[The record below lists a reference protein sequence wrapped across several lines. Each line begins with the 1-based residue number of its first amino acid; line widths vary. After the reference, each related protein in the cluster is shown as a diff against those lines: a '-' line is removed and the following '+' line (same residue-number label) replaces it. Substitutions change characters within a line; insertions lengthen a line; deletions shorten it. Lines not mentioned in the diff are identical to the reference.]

1 MTKQWE
7 RNTKRKF
14 YLLVALGLVLI
25 LSGGAFAYTYTT
37 AIGIISVGEP
47 SADVATVN
55 TSTGQPDWSSVTD
68 NLSENT
74 TSGEVPTGDLFDIT
88 PNAAYTGDVQV
99 GIYLTNAAN
108 LTRAYKYINMKLY
121 LEGSDEAGETPDY
134 RVLSI
139 QNGKANFSLAGI
151 TSSSKNWV
159 QTTQSDF
166 EDGTL
171 SQLDTT
177 TSPGDVL
184 IDTFTDNVTDS
195 FDDQSKIASAAN
207 VTISGGQVKLDYIS
221 ASPAN
226 ETVRPNAAGDE
237 TLISVQYPATGAHWD
252 KVDEATSDVDSTYV
266 ETNSWTEQED
276 LYNVNNHSTGSGNI
290 NYVRVYMVA
299 RNTGTD
305 PDRESAYIHIKTN
318 GVEYNGSLQTLTTSY
333 APYSY
338 QWNNNPQTG
347 NPWTWT
353 EIDNLQAGVGL
364 RAPKSSGPPGGRY
377 VRCTQVYVEVNYT
390 PITYYSR
397 GTITSINLLSSANVA
412 SIDDFYYDASAIPAA
427 TGLRVQFSIDNTTW
441 YNSAGT
447 LDGWDTLSQG
457 SANISLSSLG
467 WSGSNFYYIVE
478 FTSDGS
484 DTPVLDEIRVY
495 FSSYYA
501 SGTLTSSTHDGENYG
516 NWAWQVI
523 YFTINEP
530 SGTDIKFQLRS
541 ASTEGGLSSATWYGP
556 TGTGDYYITT
566 GTAINSVHD
575 GDRWLQYQ
583 ASFSGPG
590 DDTPKLSDVTITYTV
605 ALSGYTVKIV
615 GGGYSLISDNTSEW
629 AAGWTATPEFYC
641 EATQR

>member
-37 AIGIISVGEP
+37 AIGTVSVGEP
-47 SADVATVN
+47 SADVATCNV
-55 TSTGQPDWSSVTD
+55 STGQPDWSSVTD

-74 TSGEVPTGDLFDIT
+74 TCGEVPAGDLFDIT

-108 LTRAYKYINMKLY
+108 LTRAYKYVNMKLY
-121 LEGSDEAGETPDY
+121 LEGSEEAGKTPDY
-134 RVLSI
+134 QVLSM
-139 QNGKANFSLAGI
+139 QNGKANFSLAGLA
-151 TSSSKNWV
+151 SSAKSWV
-159 QTTQSDF
+159 QTTQADF
-166 EDGTL
+166 EGGTL

-184 IDTFTDNVTDS
+184 IEKFTDNVTDS

-207 VTISGGQVKLDYIS
+207 VTISGGQVKLDFS
-221 ASPAN
+221 SGTPAS
-226 ETVRPNAAGDE
+226 ETLRPNAAGDE
-237 TLISVQYPATGAHWD
+237 TVIDDQFPVLTGAHWD
-252 KVDEATSDVDSTYV
+252 KVDDVTSDGDSTYV
-266 ETNSWTEQED
+266 STEDWQFQED
-276 LYNVNNHSTGSGNI
+276 LYNIGNHTTGQGAI
-290 NYVRVYMVA
+290 NYVRVYMVGKEE
-299 RNTGTD
+299 NSEL
-305 PDRESAYIHIKTN
+305 PVNAYVHIKTN
-318 GVEYNGSLQTLTTSY
+318 GAEHNGTTEYFTTSY
-333 APYSY
+333 ATYSY

-347 NPWTWT
+347 NPWTWS
-353 EIDNLQAGVGL
+353 EIDDLQIGIGL
-364 RAPKSSGPPGGRY
+364 I
-377 VRCTQVYVEVNYT
+377 RCKANQWSRVTQVYAEVNYT
-390 PITYYSR
+390 PLTYYAR
-397 GTITSINLLSSANVA
+397 GTITSTNLLASANVA
-412 SIDDFYYDASAIPAA
+412 SIDDFYYNASAIPAA
-427 TGLRVQFSIDNTTW
+427 TGLRAQFSTDNTTW

-447 LDGWDTLSQG
+447 LDGWDTLSPG
-457 SANISLSSLG
+457 SANISLSSLN
-467 WSGSNFYYIVE
+467 WTGSNFYYLTE
-478 FTSDGS
+478 FTSDS
-484 DTPVLDEIRVY
+484 SATPVLDEIRVY

-501 SGTLTSSTHDGENYG
+501 SGTLTSSTYDGGNYG
-516 NWAWQVI
+516 NWDWQVI

-530 SGTDIKFQLRS
+530 SGTDIKFLLRS

-575 GDRWLQYQ
+575 GYRWLQYQ

-590 DDTPKLSDVTITYTV
+590 DDTPKLSDVTITYIV
-605 ALSGYTVKIV
+605 ALSGYTVEIV
-615 GGGYSLISDNTSEW
+615 GGGYCLISDNTSEW